1 MMVRRIAATVG
12 GCLLALSS
20 AVSLARADSP
30 CGDVYFPTD
39 SYALTDAAKDALRC
53 HAASLSGHPERR
65 LRLEGHTD
73 ERGTPAYSLVF
84 GERRAKRARQYLI
97 EELGVAAD
105 RIVSTSYGKERPV
118 CRQHRPACWQRNRRV
133 HVVVQ
138 EP

>member
-1 MMVRRIAATVG
+1 MKIEFTSKTPDVQIEEDVCLGGKVIGWVRTRNENGI
-12 GCLLALSS
+12 
-20 AVSLARADSP
+20 
-30 CGDVYFPTD
+30 
-39 SYALTDAAKDALRC
+39 LRC
-53 HAASLSGHPERR
+53 HAASLSGQPERR

-73 ERGTPAYSLVF
+73 ERGTPDYSLVF